1 MAKSKRRRL
10 IAYVGRVLPLV
21 SETFVVR
28 EIAALRDLGVP
39 IKVFSIHP
47 FDPSVIHPEAPDLKS
62 EVEVLSRPSD
72 PRFWLAHLLFAVI
85 YPHRYFRCLWQY
97 VLTAEKSWH
106 RRLRCLKFF
115 LVAPFFALR
124 ARRLGVTHIH
134 AHFSN
139 VPTAI
144 TMMASKL
151 AKIPFSFTVH
161 TNYEMIIDGILM
173 NQKFAAAS
181 FVVTISR
188 FNITNYF
195 LPRFTAADTSRIH
208 LVRCGIDCDKYSP
221 AFRHADD
228 PVRAEVS
235 KYPPVI
241 LSVGRLA
248 DNKGFHTLV
257 SACRILKELGIEA
270 RCLII
275 GAGPE
280 REKLLKQIE
289 TEGLADRVTLL
300 GQLLADDVR
309 SYLSRAD
316 LFALPCCYS
325 KSEEENGNHD
335 GIPVALMEAMA
346 MGVPTVSTSIG
357 GIPELI

>member
-1 MAKSKRRRL
+1 
-10 IAYVGRVLPLV
+10 
-21 SETFVVR
+21 
-28 EIAALRDLGVP
+28 
-39 IKVFSIHP
+39 
-47 FDPSVIHPEAPDLKS
+47 
-62 EVEVLSRPSD
+62 
-72 PRFWLAHLLFAVI
+72 
-85 YPHRYFRCLWQY
+85 
-97 VLTAEKSWH
+97 
-106 RRLRCLKFF
+106 
-115 LVAPFFALR
+115 
-124 ARRLGVTHIH
+124 
-134 AHFSN
+134 
-139 VPTAI
+139 
-144 TMMASKL
+144 MMASML
-151 AKIPFSFTVH
+151 SKIPFSFTVH

-195 LPRFTAADTSRIH
+195 LPRFNAADPSRIH

-221 AFRHADD
+221 APRHTG
-228 PVRAEVS
+228 S
-235 KYPPVI
+235 PPVI

-257 SACRILKELGIEA
+257 SGCRILKELGIDA
-270 RCLII
+270 QCLII

-280 REKLLKQIE
+280 REKILKQIE
-289 TEGLADRVTLL
+289 AEGIADRVTLL

-309 SYLSRAD
+309 SYLARAD

-325 KSEEENGNHD
+325 KSLEENGNHD

-357 GIPELI
+357 GIPELIQHGKTGLIVRPDDPEALAGAMAAIIQDSELASRLSRAGREIVEREFNIRRSAGQLYELFMRDAA